1 VFRFVA
7 PSGVFLVYTLWMMKE
22 ARARGGLGEL
32 RPRGIREGEV
42 DRVHRLVKGWILQGR
57 ARPGEF
63 LAESALAR
71 LCRTSRT
78 PVREACNRLAQEGW
92 LSHIRHKGY
101 LVPPLSVR
109 EIVDVYE
116 FRKLLEGF
124 TAEKAARMA
133 DRDQVEALKSSLQAE
148 RNPRCSRDELV
159 AANHRLHLGIAEVA
173 GNQQVLD
180 QLRRV
185 LEYVGRLDL
194 LSLEKDHG
202 VVRHDEIV
210 RAIGARNPK
219 AARVAMAAHID
230 SARDRMVNLFGS

>member
-1 VFRFVA
+1 MSESV
-7 PSGVFLVYTLWMMKE
+7 
-22 ARARGGLGEL
+22 ARGGLGEPRTL
-32 RPRGIREGEV
+32 MPRGSREGEV

-63 LAESALAR
+63 LAEVALAR

-116 FRKLLEGF
+116 YRKLLEGF
-124 TAEKAARMA
+124 TAEKAARTA
-133 DRDQVEALKSSLQAE
+133 GAEQIEVLKATLEAE
-148 RNPRCSRDELV
+148 RNPRSTQGELV
-159 AANHRLHLGIAEVA
+159 AANHRFHLGLAEIA
-173 GNQQVLD
+173 GNQRVLD
-180 QLRRV
+180 QLKHL
-185 LEYVGRLDL
+185 LEYVDRLDL
-194 LSLEKDHG
+194 LSLEKDRA

-210 RAIGARNPK
+210 RAVAAHNPRT
-219 AARVAMAAHID
+219 AQRAMLAHID
-230 SARDRMVNLFGS
+230 SARDRMVKLFGT